1 MVLKSK
7 IITVLTVVLLLTI
20 GTSAAVVL
28 RVQTKMLIDSKLKDV
43 EVLSGLIESSITDAM
58 ESGRT
63 ANVQKILE
71 NIGKNQEITT
81 LRILS
86 TSGGIMKSKSPDEIG
101 LKAKEYTLTSND
113 HQKQPILN
121 EESITY
127 FKAIPNKPECYG
139 CHSKEVKTA
148 GIIQIKYDMSRSKN
162 DIMSIKR
169 FLVFSNILSVL
180 VVAIILSIMFS
191 KLILKP
197 LKNVLSAMKE
207 FEAGNWEAKAHATG
221 NDELGVISQA
231 FNKMTDEVRGLHE
244 KSLRK
249 EKELSKIKLDLDHK
263 RKLEELNAQ
272 LQFKVKEVE
281 TANKTVVTLSKEVKS
296 KNVELEKM
304 VERLRRINEVGKMLS
319 SIIET
324 DELIKLIIKTTAELL
339 SAGKGAIYLKRNE
352 KPSLTLKYH
361 HGIGVEDFGDVALD
375 FKPIYSELMDNG
387 SPVIIHEKD
396 SVKKNS
402 YGIDNSAIG
411 VPLKMKGQVIGAML
425 LEDKLDGAS
434 FTDDELEL
442 LTTLAN
448 QAMVSI
454 ENAWLYERV
463 KNNYFATIQSL
474 VNALEANDR
483 YTKGHSERVRYL
495 SVELGKYIGLDYREI
510 EVLEHAAILHD
521 IGKIGIDSMVLHK
534 EGKLTANEYGLV
546 KAHPLIG
553 DEILGPIDTLAGV
566 RTTIIQHHERYD
578 GRGYPYGIPGDEIS
592 LKARILAVIDTFDA
606 MLTDRPYRRS
616 LTLFRAKEELK
627 HGAGSQFDPYVVNA
641 FLDMLES
648 REEELLMTSG
658 YNLSLPE

>member
-7 IITVLTVVLLLTI
+7 IIIVLTVVLLLTI

-43 EVLSGLIESSITDAM
+43 EVLSDLIERSITDAM

-63 ANVQKILE
+63 ADVQKILE

-101 LKAKEYTLTSND
+101 LKAKEYTLSSSD

-121 EESITY
+121 EEAITY
-127 FKAIPNKPECYG
+127 FKPIFNKPECYG
-139 CHSKEVKTA
+139 CHNKEVKTA

-180 VVAIILSIMFS
+180 AVAIILSIMFS

-221 NDELGVISQA
+221 NDEFGVISQA

-304 VERLRRINEVGKMLS
+304 IERLRRINDVGKMLS

-339 SAGKGAIYLKRNE
+339 SAGRGAIYLKRNE

-387 SPVIIHEKD
+387 SPLIIYEKD
-396 SVKKNS
+396 TARKNS
-402 YGIDNSAIG
+402 FGINNSAIG

-463 KNNYFATIQSL
+463 KTNYFATIQSL

-627 HGAGSQFDPYVVNA
+627 QGAGSQFDPYVVNA
-641 FLDMLES
+641 FLDMFEA

>member
-43 EVLSGLIESSITDAM
+43 EVLSDLIERSITDAM

-101 LKAKEYTLTSND
+101 LKAKEYTLANSD

-121 EESITY
+121 EEAITY
-127 FKAIPNKPECYG
+127 FKPIFNKPECYG
-139 CHSKEVKTA
+139 CHNKEVKTA

-180 VVAIILSIMFS
+180 AVAIILSIMFS

-197 LKNVLSAMKE
+197 LRNVLSAMKE

-304 VERLRRINEVGKMLS
+304 VERLRRINDVGKMLS

-339 SAGKGAIYLKRNE
+339 SAGRGAIYLKRNE

-387 SPVIIHEKD
+387 SPVIIHQKD

>member
-1 MVLKSK
+1 
-7 IITVLTVVLLLTI
+7 
-20 GTSAAVVL
+20 
-28 RVQTKMLIDSKLKDV
+28 
-43 EVLSGLIESSITDAM
+43 
-58 ESGRT
+58 
-63 ANVQKILE
+63 
-71 NIGKNQEITT
+71 
-81 LRILS
+81 
-86 TSGGIMKSKSPDEIG
+86 
-101 LKAKEYTLTSND
+101 
-113 HQKQPILN
+113 
-121 EESITY
+121 
-127 FKAIPNKPECYG
+127 
-139 CHSKEVKTA
+139 
-148 GIIQIKYDMSRSKN
+148 
-162 DIMSIKR
+162 
-169 FLVFSNILSVL
+169 
-180 VVAIILSIMFS
+180 MFS

-221 NDELGVISQA
+221 NDEFGVISQA

-304 VERLRRINEVGKMLS
+304 IERLRRINDVGKMLS

-339 SAGKGAIYLKRNE
+339 SAGKGAIYLKQNE

-387 SPVIIHEKD
+387 SPLIIHEKD
-396 SVKKNS
+396 TARKNS
-402 YGIDNSAIG
+402 FGINNSAIG

-463 KNNYFATIQSL
+463 KTNYFATIQSL

-627 HGAGSQFDPYVVNA
+627 QGAGSQFDPYVVNA
-641 FLDMLES
+641 FLDMFEA

>member
-20 GTSAAVVL
+20 GTYAAVVL

-43 EVLSGLIESSITDAM
+43 EVLSDIIERSITGAM

-63 ANVQKILE
+63 ANVQKIFE
-71 NIGKNQEITT
+71 NIGKSQEITT

-86 TSGGIMKSKSPDEIG
+86 TSGSILKSKSPDEIG
-101 LKAKEYTLTSND
+101 LKAKEYTLSSND
-113 HQKQPILN
+113 HQKQPVLN

-127 FKAIPNKPECYG
+127 FKTISNKPECYG
-139 CHSKEVKTA
+139 CHSKGVKAA
-148 GIIQIKYDMSRSKN
+148 GIIQIKYDVSRSKN

-169 FLVFSNILSVL
+169 FLVFSNILLVL
-180 VVAIILSIMFS
+180 TVATILSLMFS
-191 KLILKP
+191 RLILKP
-197 LKNVLSAMKE
+197 LRNVLSAMKE
-207 FEAGNWEAKAHATG
+207 FEAGNWEAKAHVAG

-231 FNKMTDEVRGLHE
+231 FNKMTGEVRGLHE

-249 EKELSKIKLDLDHK
+249 EKELSKVKLDLEHK

-304 VERLRRINEVGKMLS
+304 VERLRRINDVGKMLS

-339 SAGKGAIYLKRNE
+339 SAGRGAIYLKRNE

-361 HGIGVEDFGDVALD
+361 HGIGVEDFGDVSLD
-375 FKPIYSELMDNG
+375 LNPIYSELMDNG
-387 SPVIIHEKD
+387 SPVIMNEKD
-396 SVKKNS
+396 AVKKNN
-402 YGIDNSAIG
+402 YGINNSAIG

-425 LEDKLDGAS
+425 LEDKLDGAF
-434 FTDDELEL
+434 FTEDELEL

-454 ENAWLYERV
+454 ENAWLYEKV

-495 SVELGKYIGLDYREI
+495 SVELSKYIGLDYREI

-534 EGKLTANEYGLV
+534 EGKLTANEYNLV
-546 KAHPLIG
+546 KVHPLIA

-592 LKARILAVIDTFDA
+592 LKARILAVSDSFDA

-616 LTLFRAKEELK
+616 LTLFRVKEELNQ
-627 HGAGSQFDPYVVNA
+627 GAGSQFDPYVVNA

-648 REEELLMTSG
+648 REDELLMTSG
-658 YNLSLPE
+658 YNLSLE

>member
-20 GTSAAVVL
+20 GTYAAVVL

-43 EVLSGLIESSITDAM
+43 EVLSDLIERSITGAM

-63 ANVQKILE
+63 ANVQKIFE
-71 NIGKNQEITT
+71 NIGKSQEITT

-86 TSGGIMKSKSPDEIG
+86 TSGSILKSKSPDEIG
-101 LKAKEYTLTSND
+101 LKAKEYTLSSND
-113 HQKQPILN
+113 HQKQPVLN

-127 FKAIPNKPECYG
+127 FKTISNKPECYG
-139 CHSKEVKTA
+139 CHSKGVNVA

-162 DIMSIKR
+162 DIMAIKR
-169 FLVFSNILSVL
+169 FLVFSNILLVL
-180 VVAIILSIMFS
+180 TVATILSIMFS
-191 KLILKP
+191 RLILKP
-197 LKNVLSAMKE
+197 LRNVLSAMKE
-207 FEAGNWEAKAHATG
+207 FEAGNWEAKAHAAG

-231 FNKMTDEVRGLHE
+231 FNKMTGEVRGLHE

-249 EKELSKIKLDLDHK
+249 EKELSKIKLDLGHK
-263 RKLEELNAQ
+263 IKLEELNAQ

-304 VERLRRINEVGKMLS
+304 VERLGRINDVGKMLS
-319 SIIET
+319 SIIEA

-339 SAGKGAIYLKRNE
+339 SAGRGAIYLKRNE

-361 HGIGVEDFGDVALD
+361 HGIGVEDFGDVSLD
-375 FKPIYSELMDNG
+375 LNPIYSELMDNG
-387 SPVIIHEKD
+387 SPVIMHEKD
-396 SVKKNS
+396 AVKKNN
-402 YGIDNSAIG
+402 YGINNSAIG

-425 LEDKLDGAS
+425 LEDKLDGAF
-434 FTDDELEL
+434 FTEDELEL

-454 ENAWLYERV
+454 ENAWLYEKV

-495 SVELGKYIGLDYREI
+495 SVELSKHIGLDYREI

-534 EGKLTANEYGLV
+534 EGKLTANEYNLV
-546 KAHPLIG
+546 KVHPLIA

-592 LKARILAVIDTFDA
+592 LKAKILAVSDSFDA
-606 MLTDRPYRRS
+606 MLTDRSYRRS
-616 LTLFRAKEELK
+616 LTLLRVKEELNQ
-627 HGAGSQFDPYVVNA
+627 GAGSQFDPYVVNA

-648 REEELLMTSG
+648 REDELLMTSG
-658 YNLSLPE
+658 YNLSLE